1 MDYTH
6 GRIEQIKIESEVKK
20 SYINYAMSVIVSR
33 ALPDVRDGLKPA
45 HRRILYAMH
54 EMGFT
59 PDKAYK
65 KSARIVGEVLGKYH
79 PHGDMVIYDTMV
91 RLVQTFSSRYPLID
105 GHGNFGSID
114 GDSAA
119 AMRYTEARLDPL
131 AMDML
136 DELDK
141 KTVNMGPNFDDTL
154 EQPLVLPARF
164 PNLLANGT
172 SGIAVAMASNI
183 PPHNL
188 SELIDAVTA
197 LIDRP
202 EMTVH
207 ELAEHVKGPDFPTGG
222 LILGREGF
230 MQAYETGRGS
240 VRIRSKTRL
249 EKMNNGKTRIIV
261 SEIPYQVN
269 KAKMIERIAELVR
282 DKQIDG
288 ITDLRDESDRDGIR
302 VVIEL
307 RRDAQSEVILKQL
320 FKHSQ
325 METTFGV
332 NMLSLVDGQPKTLT
346 LKEMLYYFVEHQ
358 KDVVTRRTQFDLDKA
373 EARAHILAGLRRALD
388 FIDAII
394 ALIRAS
400 LSTEEAKKGLMEQFT
415 FSDKQAQAILD
426 MRLARLTG
434 LERNKLEDE
443 EREVL
448 ALIAELRKILG
459 DEAVLLEIIKSEIA
473 EIKKRHGDP
482 RRSEVVEALGDVG
495 ALDLIAEEDVVVT
508 LTHQGYIKRL
518 PLETYRSQ
526 RRGGRGITA
535 MGTREEDFVEN
546 LFITTTHHYLYFLTN
561 KGKIYRTKVH
571 EIPEASRQAR
581 GLALVNLISLEAKE
595 KITAVI
601 PVREASGEEEYL
613 FMATRQGMVKK
624 TLLAE
629 YASMRSNGIIGI
641 SLREGDELI
650 SVRLTNGQQEIVLG
664 TRMGMAIRFDEK
676 DVRPMGRD
684 TQGVK
689 GIELDQGDCC
699 IGMDIVRE
707 GVDILVVTQN
717 GFGKRSAIEEYRKQT
732 RGGKGIRTVKM
743 SERNGQVVC
752 LRAVNSEDD
761 LMVITEQ
768 GIIIRMDM
776 RSISQLGRSTQGVTI
791 IRLDQ
796 GDSVVAIARVVQK
809 AEVQEQ

>member
-6 GRIEQIKIESEVKK
+6 GRIEQIKIEDEVKR

-91 RLVQTFSSRYPLID
+91 RLVQAFSSRYPLID
-105 GHGNFGSID
+105 GHGNFGSVD

-131 AMDML
+131 AMTML
-136 DELDK
+136 NELDK

-183 PPHNL
+183 PPHNIG
-188 SELIDAVTA
+188 ELIDAVIA
-197 LIDRP
+197 LIERP
-202 EMTVH
+202 DMTVA
-207 ELAEHVKGPDFPTGG
+207 ELAEYVKGPDFPTGA
-222 LILGREGF
+222 LILGRAGF
-230 MQAYETGRGS
+230 LQAYETGRGS

-249 EKMNNGKTRIIV
+249 EKMTSGKTRIVV
-261 SEIPYQVN
+261 SEIPFQVN

-282 DKQIDG
+282 NKQIEG

-307 RRDAQSEVILKQL
+307 KRDANSDVILKLL

-325 METTFGV
+325 MENTFGI
-332 NMLSLVDGQPKTLT
+332 NMLSLVDGQPRTLT
-346 LKEMLYYFVEHQ
+346 LKEMLHYFIEHQ

-373 EARAHILAGLRRALD
+373 EARAHILVGLRRALD

-394 ALIRAS
+394 ALIRSS
-400 LSTEEAKKGLMEQFT
+400 LNAEEAKRGLIEEFT

-434 LERNKLEDE
+434 LEREKLEDE
-443 EREVL
+443 EREIL
-448 ALIAELRKILG
+448 SLIAELRKILG
-459 DEAVLLEIIKSEIA
+459 DEKVLLEIIKSEIA
-473 EIKKRHGDP
+473 EIKKRHADP
-482 RRSEVVEALGDVG
+482 RRSEVVEAIGDLG

-546 LFITTTHHYLYFLTN
+546 LFITTTHHYLYFVTN

-601 PVREASGEEEYL
+601 PMREASSAEEHL

-624 TLLAE
+624 TLLTE

-650 SVRLTNGQQEIVLG
+650 AVRLTNGQQEIVLG
-664 TRMGMAIRFDEK
+664 TRLGMAIRFDEK
-676 DVRPMGRD
+676 DVRPTGRD

-689 GIELDQGDCC
+689 GIDLEQGDYC

-743 SERNGQVVC
+743 TERNGQVVS
-752 LRAVNSEDD
+752 LRAVSSEDD

-809 AEVQEQ
+809 ADIQEE

>member
-6 GRIEQIKIESEVKK
+6 GRIEKIKIEDEVQK
-20 SYINYAMSVIVSR
+20 SYINYAMSVIVAR

-54 EMGFT
+54 ELGFT
-59 PDKAYK
+59 PDKPHK

-79 PHGDMVIYDTMV
+79 PHGDGVIYDTMV
-91 RLVQTFSSRYPLID
+91 RLVQGFSSRYPLID

-119 AMRYTEARLDPL
+119 AMRYTEARLETF

-136 DELDK
+136 ADLDK
-141 KTVNMGPNFDDTL
+141 NTVNMGPNFDDTL
-154 EQPLVLPARF
+154 EQPLVLPARI

-188 SELIDAVTA
+188 SELIDAVIA
-197 LIDRP
+197 MIDNP
-202 EMTVH
+202 EITIA
-207 ELAEHVKGPDFPTGG
+207 ELTQHIKGPDFPTGG
-222 LILGREGF
+222 LILGRDGF
-230 MQAYETGRGS
+230 MQAYHTGRGS

-249 EKMNNGKTRIIV
+249 EKMHNGKTRIIV
-261 SEIPYQVN
+261 NEVPYQVN

-282 DKQIDG
+282 NKQIEG
-288 ITDLRDESDRDGIR
+288 ITDLRDESDREGIR

-307 RRDAQSEVILKQL
+307 RRDANSEVILNQL
-320 FKHSQ
+320 HKHSQ

-332 NMLSLVDGQPKTLT
+332 ILLALVDGQPRTLT
-346 LKEMLYYFVEHQ
+346 LKEMLHYYLQHQ
-358 KDVVTRRTQFDLDKA
+358 KEVVSRRTKFDLDKA
-373 EARAHILAGLRRALD
+373 EARDHIIAGLLHALD
-388 FIDAII
+388 HIDAII
-394 ALIRAS
+394 STIRAS
-400 LSTEEAKKGLMEQFT
+400 ATTELAKQNLMAAFT
-415 FSDKQAQAILD
+415 FSEKQAQAILD

-434 LERNKLEDE
+434 LEREKLENE
-443 EREVL
+443 KREL
-448 ALIAELRKILG
+448 AALINQLKNILG
-459 DEAVLLEIIKSEIA
+459 DEKILLALIKSEISD
-473 EIKKRHGDP
+473 IKRRHGDA
-482 RRSEVVEALGDVG
+482 RRSEIVETVADLGT
-495 ALDLIAEEDVVVT
+495 LDLIAEEDVVVT

-526 RRGGRGITA
+526 RRGGRGVTA

-546 LFITTTHHYLYFLTN
+546 LFITTTHHYLYFFTS
-561 KGKIYRTKVH
+561 KGRVYRTKVH
-571 EIPEASRQAR
+571 EVPEASRQAR
-581 GLALVNLISLEAKE
+581 GLALVNLIALEAKE

-601 PVREASGEEEYL
+601 PLKETAATEEYL
-613 FMATRQGMVKK
+613 FMATRLGMVKK
-624 TLLAE
+624 TSLME
-629 YASMRSNGIIGI
+629 YASIRNNGLIGI
-641 SLREGDELI
+641 SLKENDELI
-650 SVRLTNGQQEIVLG
+650 AVRVTDGQQEIVLG
-664 TRMGMAIRFDEK
+664 TRLGMAIRFDEG
-676 DVRPMGRD
+676 DVRAMGRD

-689 GIELDQGDCC
+689 GIQLEPGDYC
-699 IGMDIVRE
+699 IGMDIVKE
-707 GVDILVVTQN
+707 GVALLVVTQN

-743 SERNGQVVC
+743 TERNGEVVC

-796 GDSVVAIARVVQK
+796 NDSVVAIARVVQK
-809 AEVQEQ
+809 PESLEE

>member
-6 GRIEQIKIESEVKK
+6 GRIEQIKIEDEVKK

-119 AMRYTEARLDPL
+119 AMRYTEARLESL
-131 AMDML
+131 AMTML
-136 DELDK
+136 NELDK

-183 PPHNL
+183 PPHNIG
-188 SELIDAVTA
+188 ELIDAVIA
-197 LIDRP
+197 LIERP
-202 EMTVH
+202 DMTVA
-207 ELAEHVKGPDFPTGG
+207 ELVEHVKGPDFPTGA

-230 MQAYETGRGS
+230 LQAYETGRGS

-249 EKMNNGKTRIIV
+249 EKMTSGKTRIVV
-261 SEIPYQVN
+261 SEIPFQVN

-282 DKQIDG
+282 NKQIEG

-307 RRDAQSEVILKQL
+307 RRDANSDVILKQL

-325 METTFGV
+325 MENTFGI
-332 NMLSLVDGQPKTLT
+332 NMLSLVDGQPRTLT
-346 LKEMLYYFVEHQ
+346 LKEMLHYFIEHQ

-373 EARAHILAGLRRALD
+373 EARAHILVGLRRALD

-394 ALIRAS
+394 ALIRSS
-400 LSTEEAKKGLMEQFT
+400 LNAEEAKKGLIEQFT

-434 LERNKLEDE
+434 LEREKLEDE
-443 EREVL
+443 EREIL
-448 ALIAELRKILG
+448 GLIAQLTKILG

-482 RRSEVVEALGDVG
+482 RRSEVVEAIGDLG

-546 LFITTTHHYLYFLTN
+546 LFITTTHHYLYFVTN

-601 PVREASGEEEYL
+601 PMREASNAEEHL

-641 SLREGDELI
+641 ALREGDELI

-664 TRMGMAIRFDEK
+664 TRLGMAIRFDEK
-676 DVRPMGRD
+676 DVRHTGRD

-689 GIELDQGDCC
+689 GIELDQGDYC

-743 SERNGQVVC
+743 TERNGQVVS
-752 LRAVNSEDD
+752 LRAVSSEDD

-809 AEVQEQ
+809 ADIQEE

>member
-6 GRIEQIKIESEVKK
+6 GRIDQIKIEDEVKK

-59 PDKAYK
+59 PDKSYK

-119 AMRYTEARLDPL
+119 AMRYTEARLDSL

-188 SELIDAVTA
+188 SELIDAVIA
-197 LIDRP
+197 LIERP
-202 EMTVH
+202 DMTVA
-207 ELAEHVKGPDFPTGG
+207 ELAEHVKGPDFPTGA

-230 MQAYETGRGS
+230 LQAYETGRGS

-249 EKMNNGKTRIIV
+249 EKMTSGKTRIVV
-261 SEIPYQVN
+261 SEIPFQVN

-282 DKQIDG
+282 DKQIEG

-307 RRDAQSEVILKQL
+307 RRDANSDVILKQL

-325 METTFGV
+325 MENTFGI
-332 NMLSLVDGQPKTLT
+332 NMLSLVDGQPRTLT
-346 LKEMLYYFVEHQ
+346 LKEMLHYFIEHQ

-394 ALIRAS
+394 ALIRSS
-400 LSTEEAKKGLMEQFT
+400 LNAEEAKKGLIEQFT

-434 LERNKLEDE
+434 LEREKLEDE
-443 EREVL
+443 EREIL

-459 DEAVLLEIIKSEIA
+459 DETVLLEIIKTEIA

-482 RRSEVVEALGDVG
+482 RRTEVVEAIGDLG

-526 RRGGRGITA
+526 RRGGRGVTA

-546 LFITTTHHYLYFLTN
+546 LFITTTHHYLYFVTN

-601 PVREASGEEEYL
+601 PMREASSEQEHL

-641 SLREGDELI
+641 ALREGDELI
-650 SVRLTNGQQEIVLG
+650 AVRLTNGQQEIVLG
-664 TRMGMAIRFDEK
+664 TRLGMAIRFDEK
-676 DVRPMGRD
+676 DVRPTGRD
-684 TQGVK
+684 TQGVR
-689 GIELDQGDCC
+689 GIELEQGDYC

-743 SERNGQVVC
+743 TEKNGQVVS
-752 LRAVNSEDD
+752 LRAVSSEDD

-809 AEVQEQ
+809 ADVQE

>member
-6 GRIEQIKIESEVKK
+6 GRIEQIKIEDEVKR

-91 RLVQTFSSRYPLID
+91 RLVQAFSSRYPLID
-105 GHGNFGSID
+105 GHGNFGSVD

-131 AMDML
+131 AMTML
-136 DELDK
+136 NELDK

-183 PPHNL
+183 PPHNIG
-188 SELIDAVTA
+188 ELIDAVIA
-197 LIDRP
+197 LIERP
-202 EMTVH
+202 DMTVA
-207 ELAEHVKGPDFPTGG
+207 ELAEYVKGPDFPTGA

-230 MQAYETGRGS
+230 LQAYETGRGS

-249 EKMNNGKTRIIV
+249 EKMTSGKTRIVV
-261 SEIPYQVN
+261 SEIPFQVN

-282 DKQIDG
+282 NKQIEG

-307 RRDAQSEVILKQL
+307 KRDANSDVILKLL

-325 METTFGV
+325 MENTFGI
-332 NMLSLVDGQPKTLT
+332 NMLSLVDGQPRTLT
-346 LKEMLYYFVEHQ
+346 LKEMLHYFIEHQ

-373 EARAHILAGLRRALD
+373 EARAHILVGLRRALD

-394 ALIRAS
+394 ALIRSS
-400 LSTEEAKKGLMEQFT
+400 LNAEEAKRGLIEEFT

-434 LERNKLEDE
+434 LEREKLEDE
-443 EREVL
+443 EREIL
-448 ALIAELRKILG
+448 SLIAELRKILG
-459 DEAVLLEIIKSEIA
+459 DEKVLLEIIKSEIA
-473 EIKKRHGDP
+473 EIKKRHADP
-482 RRSEVVEALGDVG
+482 RRSEVVEAIGDLG

-546 LFITTTHHYLYFLTN
+546 LFITTTHHYLYFVTN

-601 PVREASGEEEYL
+601 PMREASSAEEHL

-624 TLLAE
+624 TLLTE

-650 SVRLTNGQQEIVLG
+650 AVRLTNGQQEIVLG
-664 TRMGMAIRFDEK
+664 TRLGMAIRFDEK
-676 DVRPMGRD
+676 DVRPTGRD

-689 GIELDQGDCC
+689 GIDLEQGDYC

-743 SERNGQVVC
+743 TERNGQVVS
-752 LRAVNSEDD
+752 LRAVSSEDD

-809 AEVQEQ
+809 ADIQEE

>member
-1 MDYTH
+1 
-6 GRIEQIKIESEVKK
+6 
-20 SYINYAMSVIVSR
+20 
-33 ALPDVRDGLKPA
+33 
-45 HRRILYAMH
+45 
-54 EMGFT
+54 
-59 PDKAYK
+59 
-65 KSARIVGEVLGKYH
+65 
-79 PHGDMVIYDTMV
+79 
-91 RLVQTFSSRYPLID
+91 
-105 GHGNFGSID
+105 
-114 GDSAA
+114 
-119 AMRYTEARLDPL
+119 
-131 AMDML
+131 
-136 DELDK
+136 
-141 KTVNMGPNFDDTL
+141 
-154 EQPLVLPARF
+154 
-164 PNLLANGT
+164 
-172 SGIAVAMASNI
+172 
-183 PPHNL
+183 
-188 SELIDAVTA
+188 
-197 LIDRP
+197 
-202 EMTVH
+202 
-207 ELAEHVKGPDFPTGG
+207 
-222 LILGREGF
+222 
-230 MQAYETGRGS
+230 
-240 VRIRSKTRL
+240 
-249 EKMNNGKTRIIV
+249 
-261 SEIPYQVN
+261 
-269 KAKMIERIAELVR
+269 MIERIAELVR
-282 DKQIDG
+282 NKQIEG

-307 RRDAQSEVILKQL
+307 RRDANSDVILKQL

-325 METTFGV
+325 MENTFGI
-332 NMLSLVDGQPKTLT
+332 NMLSLVDGQPRTLT
-346 LKEMLYYFVEHQ
+346 LKEMLHYFIEHQ

-373 EARAHILAGLRRALD
+373 EARAHILVGLRRALD

-394 ALIRAS
+394 ALIRSS
-400 LSTEEAKKGLMEQFT
+400 LNAEEAKKGLIEQFT

-434 LERNKLEDE
+434 LEREKLEDE
-443 EREVL
+443 EREIL
-448 ALIAELRKILG
+448 GLIAQLRKILG

-482 RRSEVVEALGDVG
+482 RRSEIVEAIGDLG

-546 LFITTTHHYLYFLTN
+546 LFITTTHHYLYFVTN

-601 PVREASGEEEYL
+601 PMREASSAEEHL
-613 FMATRQGMVKK
+613 FMATKQGMVKK
-624 TLLAE
+624 TLLTE

-641 SLREGDELI
+641 ALRDGDELI
-650 SVRLTNGQQEIVLG
+650 AVRLTNGQQEIVLG
-664 TRMGMAIRFDEK
+664 TRLGMAIRFDEK
-676 DVRPMGRD
+676 DVRPTGRD
-684 TQGVK
+684 TQGVR
-689 GIELDQGDCC
+689 GIDLEQGDYC

-743 SERNGQVVC
+743 TERNGQVVS
-752 LRAVNSEDD
+752 LRAVSSEDD

-809 AEVQEQ
+809 ADIQEE